1 MKRNFMISKGNIG
14 ERKITFLN
22 AILISAALSSLA
34 LVCAVLLISQNV
46 IAAHWIALLMAT
58 FVSLL
63 VVVNRRSLSEQN
75 PLFPEWPR
83 WQRERL
89 VLIGPIVWI
98 ALAAWQL
105 SRGYLER

>member
-1 MKRNFMISKGNIG
+1 
-14 ERKITFLN
+14 
-22 AILISAALSSLA
+22 
-34 LVCAVLLISQNV
+34 
-46 IAAHWIALLMAT
+46 MAT

-105 SRGYLER
+105 SRVYLER